1 MATDGL
7 NPGRGDIMHAEV
19 SLEAIWRDRAH
30 GRGHEGG
37 GRAALTYTRTG
48 ARLGVAEVE
57 PGRLPSMS
65 RPAPCPG
72 RPVRGAIALALV
84 SAMSSRSIRGDLAAT
99 GEITLRGRVLPI
111 GGVKEKVPGA
121 HRAGITDIV
130 LPRDNEGDLEDVA
143 EEVRSALRSHLV
155 EMLDEAIGIAL
166 RV

>member
-1 MATDGL
+1 
-7 NPGRGDIMHAEV
+7 
-19 SLEAIWRDRAH
+19 
-30 GRGHEGG
+30 
-37 GRAALTYTRTG
+37 
-48 ARLGVAEVE
+48 
-57 PGRLPSMS
+57 
-65 RPAPCPG
+65 
-72 RPVRGAIALALV
+72 
-84 SAMSSRSIRGDLAAT
+84 MSSRSIRGDLAAT